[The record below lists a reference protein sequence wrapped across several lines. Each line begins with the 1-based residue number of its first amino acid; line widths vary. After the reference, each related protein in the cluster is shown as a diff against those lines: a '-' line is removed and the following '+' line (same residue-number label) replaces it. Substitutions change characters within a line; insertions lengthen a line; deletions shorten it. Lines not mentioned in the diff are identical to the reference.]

1 MIIYKCFF
9 RKKTTKIAILLL
21 TISFLILSIL
31 VVGRK
36 NYINKVNDSYKGS
49 FLEVSNVI
57 DSDLKIVKNNMSVN
71 NYEKGIVIENY
82 YFLVKSTSLK
92 KGEIILPVQ
101 LAEDYKIGDTIE
113 LELSDKE
120 YRFIIRDFENESY
133 YRLVVN
139 NLIYDELSLGKEEVL
154 RIDVK
159 NWAARD
165 NVAKKLETRLKKD
178 VSVFT
183 VKKDNVNYDI
193 VVNVF
198 TIIISLFILFFSILL
213 FVTLYNLVIDEN
225 KTNFVL
231 YSVGYSKNKLLILTI
246 KKIFLI
252 LSVSFIFNFTVL
264 LLFSFIKMIVI

>member
-1 MIIYKCFF
+1 MLF
-9 RKKTTKIAILLL
+9 R
-21 TISFLILSIL
+21 S
-31 VVGRK
+31 
-36 NYINKVNDSYKGS
+36 
-49 FLEVSNVI
+49 
-57 DSDLKIVKNNMSVN
+57 
-71 NYEKGIVIENY
+71 
-82 YFLVKSTSLK
+82 
-92 KGEIILPVQ
+92 
-101 LAEDYKIGDTIE
+101 
-113 LELSDKE
+113 
-120 YRFIIRDFENESY
+120 
-133 YRLVVN
+133 
-139 NLIYDELSLGKEEVL
+139 IYDELSLGKEEVL

-159 NWAARD
+159 NWATRD

-198 TIIISLFILFFSILL
+198 TIITSLFILFFSILL